1 MRKKINVITIALFA
15 ICAILAVYF
24 GWIDDAKAAA
34 GEARTWPISFIL
46 VGVAF
51 VIGLI
56 RVVLLT
62 HANKMVVE
70 NAAPVRSVTIEDAVE
85 VVDGK
90 VVETTDKVALVHVDK
105 VDASKVIVR
114 VFKKP
119 VSVVDA
125 AGKVNK

>member
-46 VGVAF
+46 VGVAL